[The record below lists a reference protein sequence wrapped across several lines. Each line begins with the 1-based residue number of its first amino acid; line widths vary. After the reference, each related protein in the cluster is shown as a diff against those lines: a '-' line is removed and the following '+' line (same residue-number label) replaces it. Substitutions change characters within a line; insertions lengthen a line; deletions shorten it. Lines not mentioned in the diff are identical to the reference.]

1 AGAHAAAAQAGPA
14 PMHVPPE
21 APAPE
26 HARNLFSSLQSGWLR
41 SRETDDIPDSGAGDT
56 WDSGT
61 AAASGPSATWLD
73 DTEHDA
79 TPQGGTARHDEET

>member
-1 AGAHAAAAQAGPA
+1 
-14 PMHVPPE
+14 MHVPPE

-41 SRETDDIPDSGAGDT
+41 SRETDD
-56 WDSGT
+56 
-61 AAASGPSATWLD
+61 
-73 DTEHDA
+73 TEHDA